1 MTKRKNLCNK
11 TKSLFRIL
19 CRWQKQALKVE
30 RVNQLVELLG
40 GLLAARHTT
49 GGSVP
54 VSGPD
59 SPLEIDNGAIPVDVD
74 LHEDR

>member
-1 MTKRKNLCNK
+1 M
-11 TKSLFRIL
+11 
-19 CRWQKQALKVE
+19 E

-74 LHEDR
+74 LHEDK